1 MCDYIFGVCYLILD
15 FIVLSFLV
23 SDRTLNDN
31 LVNVLKNFSTRKAL
45 ETCIKLQGRLFTC
58 KELRMVK
65 IKCSKDDGRVHTLA
79 HMFRANGI
87 PLENIYVRRS
97 GNACESY
104 LFLHNHFIFPCN
116 ISISLLLYM
125 CICYLLRYKEHIALF
140 MKS

>member
-1 MCDYIFGVCYLILD
+1 MCDYIFGVCFLILD

-45 ETCIKLQGRLFTC
+45 ETCIKLQGRSFTC

-79 HMFRANGI
+79 HMFRVNGI
-87 PLENIYVRRS
+87 SLENIYVRRS
-97 GNACESY
+97 GDACESY
-104 LFLHNHFIFPCN
+104 LFLHTPFRIYLQYQHF
-116 ISISLLLYM
+116 LTGLYVHM
-125 CICYLLRYKEHIALF
+125 LF
-140 MKS
+140 TEM

>member
-45 ETCIKLQGRLFTC
+45 ETCIKLQGRSFTC

-87 PLENIYVRRS
+87 SLENIYVRRS
-97 GNACESY
+97 GDACESY
-104 LFLHNHFIFPCN
+104 LYHFVFTCN
-116 ISISLLLYM
+116 ISISLLVYM
-125 CICYLLRYKEHIALF
+125 FICYLLRCKEHIALF
-140 MKS
+140 LKS